1 MSETRICE
9 SCGKEFEVSHEKQLY
24 CSKKCRRRAQN
35 ARYKGRTFDEN
46 NVCTHEN
53 DVPTIIPKEVCT
65 LAKKDVYTPDN
76 KTPTILDDEDSEVYY
91 GGDNALMAHDY
102 TDLSEHPSPEEDLS
116 STLKIVGEPLSND
129 DNKKVPP
136 PPITAEL
143 LKQYVEEEFSRLF
156 ERLNKL
162 QWSVDEL
169 KEYTQPED
177 DDVFDNFYECL
188 QRGQSEYLSTVDSIR
203 KADLQDIRRFILQQR
218 VVYANLISITIS
230 GNLRKFES
238 LINDGAE
245 TKDAIDSIPKLSEE
259 MADNQVAIEKL
270 SEELNGLKSDIAN
283 AVNQLQEMID
293 TTAKQSDDLNSL
305 SAHYKRFRTDTIKI
319 VNNLLEKVRPIV
331 KAYESENDV
340 KINNKTENED
350 FRENN

>member
-1 MSETRICE
+1 MSETRICPV
-9 SCGKEFEVSHEKQLY
+9 CGEPFVAKREGQLY
-24 CSKKCRRRAQN
+24 CRKKCRRKAQN
-35 ARYKGRTFDEN
+35 SRYYIKNIEHTDKQIIGDTEN
-46 NVCTHEN
+46 SS
-53 DVPTIIPKEVCT
+53 T
-65 LAKKDVYTPDN
+65 LEQEYTNQSVINTEIDTETTN
-76 KTPTILDDEDSEVYY
+76 IDDDGNMYF

-102 TDLSEHPSPEEDLS
+102 TDLSEHPAPEMDLS
-116 STLKIVGEPLSND
+116 STLKEVGEPLSND

-162 QWSVDEL
+162 QWSVNEL
-169 KEYTQPED
+169 KEYAQPED

-188 QRGQSEYLSTVDSIR
+188 QRGQGEYLSTVDSIR

-218 VVYANLISITIS
+218 VVYANLISITTS

-259 MADNQVAIEKL
+259 MTDNQVAIEKL
-270 SEELNGLKSDIAN
+270 SDELNGLKSDIAN
-283 AVNQLQEMID
+283 AVNKLQEVID

-331 KAYESENDV
+331 KAYESGNDV
-340 KINNKTENED
+340 KFINTAENEN